1 MPKTYRPDLIL
12 RVNKLRHGIEPQ
24 PFAALA
30 IAMPSLKELAPKC
43 RRILCRKV
51 YPGDV
56 LLIERM
62 EQAKLKLDELQ
73 NDVAR

>member
-1 MPKTYRPDLIL
+1 MPKTYRPDLVE
-12 RVNKLRHGIEPQ
+12 RVNAIRNGIEPQ

-30 IAMPSLKELAPKC
+30 IVMPSLKTYAPKC

-56 LLIERM
+56 HLIERM
-62 EQAKLKLDELQ
+62 EKAKQKLDEVQ
-73 NDVAR
+73 IDVAR